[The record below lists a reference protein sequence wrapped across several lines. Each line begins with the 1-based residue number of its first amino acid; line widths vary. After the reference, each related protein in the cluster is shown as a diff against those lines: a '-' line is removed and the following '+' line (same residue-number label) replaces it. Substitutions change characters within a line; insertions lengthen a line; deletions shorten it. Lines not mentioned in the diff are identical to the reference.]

1 MKSSRIMNRI
11 LLIVG
16 NGLSI
21 DLYQYLKLDIDPSS
35 PFLFD
40 VPDPFDSSKKLLDTL
55 TRVKDMIKPYPNTR
69 DFDIIQN
76 FVRNYQKNNEEDQ
89 WKHCELRYYLALA
102 YSYANDILL
111 DRWEKDWRWEVWIN
125 KNYNNIVGVISLNYD
140 LVLETTLNKLSLRYY
155 RIGSTEED
163 NPTGILIFKPH
174 GSCDFDISN
183 RAISVPPQLRLKRLT
198 FLNEFIINGRGRVE
212 PVSEEKLLEP
222 RTEADIVL
230 PLEFSPQTQ
239 LTWVRQGY
247 ETVRQIAKTVDTC
260 IILGISYQPC
270 DRREINS
277 IIDNIPA
284 NTKIQLINP
293 KPNAEFEGKLRRVS
307 DKVQRINPTDFFDD
321 II

>member
-1 MKSSRIMNRI
+1 MDRI

-21 DLYQYLKLDIDPSS
+21 DLYQYLKLAIDPSS
-35 PFLFD
+35 PFLFG

-55 TRVKDMIKPYPNTR
+55 SRVKDMIKSYPNTR

-76 FVRNYQKNNEEDQ
+76 FVKNYQENNQGNQ
-89 WKHCELRYYLALA
+89 WKHCELRYYLSLA
-102 YSYANDILL
+102 YSYANDIVL
-111 DRWEKDWRWEVWIN
+111 DRWEKHWRWEVWIN
-125 KNYNNIVGVISLNYD
+125 KNYNRIVGVVSFNYD
-140 LVLETTLNKLSLRYY
+140 LVIEATLNKLSLKYY

-163 NPTGILIFKPH
+163 NPTGIPIFKPH

-183 RAISVPPQLRLKRLT
+183 RAISMPPQLRLKNLT
-198 FLNEFIINGRGRVE
+198 SLNEFIINGRGRVE
-212 PVSEEKLLEP
+212 IVSKEKLLEP

-260 IILGISYQPC
+260 IIVGISYQPC
-270 DRREINS
+270 DRQEINS
-277 IIDNIPA
+277 IIDAIPA
-284 NTKIQLINP
+284 NTKISLINP
-293 KPNAEFEGKLRRVS
+293 KSNAEFEGKLRRVS
-307 DKVQRINPTDFFDD
+307 DTVQRINPNSFFL
-321 II
+321 

>member
-1 MKSSRIMNRI
+1 MDRI

-21 DLYQYLKLDIDPSS
+21 DLYQYLKLAIDPSS
-35 PFLFD
+35 PFLFG

-55 TRVKDMIKPYPNTR
+55 SRVKDMIKSYPNTR

-76 FVRNYQKNNEEDQ
+76 FVKNYQENNQENQ
-89 WKHCELRYYLALA
+89 WNHCELRYYLSLA
-102 YSYANDILL
+102 YSYANDIVL
-111 DRWEKDWRWEVWIN
+111 DRWEKHWRWEVWIN
-125 KNYNNIVGVISLNYD
+125 KNYNRIVGVVSFNYD
-140 LVLETTLNKLSLRYY
+140 LVIEATLNKLSLKYY

-163 NPTGILIFKPH
+163 NPTGIPIFKPH

-183 RAISVPPQLRLKRLT
+183 RAISMPPQSRLKNLT
-198 FLNEFIINGRGRVE
+198 SLNEFIINGRGRIE
-212 PVSEEKLLEP
+212 IVSKEKLLEP

-260 IILGISYQPC
+260 IIVGISYQPC
-270 DRREINS
+270 DRQEINS
-277 IIDNIPA
+277 IIDAVPA
-284 NTKIQLINP
+284 NTKISLINP
-293 KPNAEFEGKLRRVS
+293 KSNAEFEGKLRRVS
-307 DKVQRINPTDFFDD
+307 DTVQRINPNSFFL
-321 II
+321 